1 MKKKTIKFLLFHR
14 YDFGLKKDM
23 KFLHQIIEINN
34 STTAFTNF
42 IHNWVEISKKD
53 NEYINIY
60 KILEYSPYLV
70 KIAYI
75 DKGNLYTF

>member
-23 KFLHQIIEINN
+23 KFLHQVIEIDH
-34 STTAFTNF
+34 STTAFNNF
-42 IHNWVEISKKD
+42 IDNWVKISKKD

-60 KILEYSPYLV
+60 KLEDYSPYLFKV
-70 KIAYI
+70 AYI